1 VTLAALLL
9 AAPTAHAHSLVRK
22 EGADLAYISSDAVSL
37 NQLVIKRSGANIDFT
52 DRAVEGGLDPGQCAP
67 GDVTDD
73 ANAWL
78 VQVFCPAAGAA
89 RIRIDLGDR
98 EDALT
103 SEVDLPLAVLGGLG
117 ADKLTAGGAA
127 DSLSGGDGD
136 DVIGAGGGNDQVNGG
151 DGDDEIDG
159 GPGDDVVEAG
169 LGVDTVTGSEG
180 DDDLRVRD
188 GVADTVRC
196 GAGQDKVDADTLDDV
211 ALDCEDVR
219 RLPTPVPELGG
230 STGRDRVAPKVRVG
244 GPTVQ
249 RGTRMKLFATSS
261 ERGTISASGFVE
273 IRGLALPISAAAQR
287 VGVGGGGVEL
297 TARLDARQRREA
309 TRAWRAGR
317 KVKLSLAV
325 VGTDRAGNSKR
336 VKAPAI
342 EVRR

>member
-1 VTLAALLL
+1 
-9 AAPTAHAHSLVRK
+9 VRK
-22 EGADLAYISSDAVSL
+22 EGTDLAYISSDAVSL
-37 NQLVIKRSGANIDFT
+37 NTLTVKRSGANIEFSDPT
-52 DRAVEGGLDPGQCAP
+52 VEAGLDPGPCSP

-73 ANAWL
+73 ASAWL
-78 VQVFCPAAGAA
+78 IQVFCPAAGAS
-89 RIRIDLGDR
+89 RVRIDLGDR
-98 EDALT
+98 EDVLIAT
-103 SEVDLPLAVLGGLG
+103 VDLPLAVLGGTG
-117 ADKLTAGGAA
+117 ADKLTAAGGA
-127 DSLSGGDGD
+127 DSLAGGDGD
-136 DVIGAGGGNDQVNGG
+136 DVISAGGGDDQVNSG

-159 GPGDDVVEAG
+159 GAGADVVEAG
-169 LGVDTVTGSEG
+169 LGVDTVAGG
-180 DDDLRVRD
+180 DGADDLRVRD

-196 GAGQDKVDADTLDDV
+196 GAGEDKVDADTLDDI

-230 STGRDRVAPKVRVG
+230 TTGRDRVAPAVRVG

-309 TRAWRAGR
+309 TRAWRRGR
-317 KVKLSLAV
+317 KVTLRLAV

-342 EVRR
+342 ELRR